1 MKTIEDIRLENK
13 ISEMIAATF
22 DHLTIRY
29 PDGEYASYGDITD
42 LSEALALNIIKTVK
56 EAA

>member
-1 MKTIEDIRLENK
+1 MKTIEDIRLEDK

-22 DHLTIRY
+22 DDLTIRY
-29 PDGEYASYGDITD
+29 PDGEYASHSDIAD
-42 LSEALALNIIKTVK
+42 LSEALAVDIIKTVK